1 MKRKTLEKK
10 RQIFAGKNIFTP
22 KAGLLL
28 FLLSATLFFTSCT
41 SSITIKRAG
50 NKTWISFSA
59 EGGEKFI
66 KTIKMLD
73 SSSFEEERGG
83 QTSSQELF
91 NPAVIQENFKNSGF
105 TGVRAEKIADRGFTV
120 SFEMP
125 ESADNPLTRSKIFN
139 YSELKKPYFS
149 LSRENFQIFYEE
161 IPFELKSYIDLFMAP
176 SFTDEEMDDE
186 EYLDLVASVFGP
198 SLADEIKEAKINFIF
213 DDNGKISRKTFSLL
227 SILNLEGKLTIG
239 M

>member
-1 MKRKTLEKK
+1 MKVKTLDKNW
-10 RQIFAGKNIFTP
+10 QIFPKKNIFAP
-22 KAGLLL
+22 KAGIFLL
-28 FLLSATLFFTSCT
+28 LLSASLFFTSCT

-66 KTIKMLD
+66 KTLKMLE
-73 SSSFEEERGG
+73 SSSFEEEGKG
-83 QTSSQELF
+83 KNSSQELF
-91 NPAVIQENFKNSGF
+91 NPGVIQENFKNSGF
-105 TGVRAEKIADRGFTV
+105 TAVRAEKIADRGFTV

-125 ESADNPLTRSKIFN
+125 ENADNPLTQSKIFN

-149 LSRENFQIFYEE
+149 LSRENFQIFYEK

-186 EYLDLVASVFGP
+186 EYLDLIASVFGP
-198 SLADEIKEAKINFIF
+198 SLADEIREAKINFIF